1 MIAPRPWTAVAA
13 LVLALLLGASPAAF
27 AQVAADDPAPPP
39 AAGPEP
45 LWVPD
50 PEPAAPAPADEEDD
64 PHDVAAVSLPP
75 GDTAPA
81 VAIADDDT
89 RIAVAQ
95 WMARAMR
102 DAGLPGELPVMAALV
117 ESGLRNLPYGDRDS
131 VGFFQMRLG
140 IWNTGAYE
148 GYLARPE
155 LQLRWFADRALAVRD
170 RARAAGNTEFGE
182 DPATWGE
189 WIADIEQPW
198 SGYRGRYATRLAEAR
213 ALLAVDAPPVEPF
226 ALGLTAQPEIIEG
239 APDVLGRRLLTDPR
253 IELSANARGDVEAG
267 RVDPRLAAVLLQS
280 AEIAPLS
287 VSVFQTGHSY
297 LTVHGTVSNHSFGRA
312 ADISFVGGDAVTP
325 QNDAAREMT
334 DAFAALPAEIR
345 PTEIGSPWDID
356 DVAYFTDSGHQDHLH
371 VGFDVTAGVS
381 QSASPAAVLRIT
393 APKAKARRKPAPA
406 EPSFDARTGDGDR
419 GDEPRFSAGGSR

>member
-1 MIAPRPWTAVAA
+1 MSSLRARAA
-13 LVLALLLGASPAAF
+13 LAALALALCAAPAAV
-27 AQVAADDPAPPP
+27 AQVAADDPGPPP

-50 PEPAAPAPADEEDD
+50 PEPAAQPPAASDED
-64 PHDVAAVSLPP
+64 PLDVAAVSLPAA
-75 GDTAPA
+75 DSDA
-81 VAIADDDT
+81 VAIAVDDS
-89 RIAVAQ
+89 RVAIAQ

-155 LQLRWFADRALAVRD
+155 LQLRWFAERALAVRD
-170 RARAAGNTEFGE
+170 TARARGDAEFGE

-198 SGYRGRYATRLAEAR
+198 SGYRGRYAERLGEAR

-226 ALGLTAQPEIIEG
+226 ALGLTAQPDVIEG
-239 APDVLGRRLLTDPR
+239 SPDALGRRLLTDPR
-253 IELSANARGDVEAG
+253 VELSANARGDLEAG
-267 RVDPRLAAVLLQS
+267 RVDPRLEAVLLQ
-280 AEIAPLS
+280 AAGIAPLS

-312 ADISFVGGDAVTP
+312 ADISVVGGEPVTP
-325 QNDAAREMT
+325 RNDAARDMT
-334 DAFAALPAEIR
+334 VAFAGLSPEIR
-345 PTEIGSPWDID
+345 PTEIGSPWEIE
-356 DVAYFTDSGHQDHLH
+356 DVAYFTDGGHQDHLH

-381 QSASPAAVLRIT
+381 QSASPAAVLRVA
-393 APKAKARRKPAPA
+393 APAAKARRKAAPA
-406 EPSFDARTGDGDR
+406 EPSFEARTGDGER
-419 GDEPRFSAGGSR
+419 GDEPRFSTGGSR